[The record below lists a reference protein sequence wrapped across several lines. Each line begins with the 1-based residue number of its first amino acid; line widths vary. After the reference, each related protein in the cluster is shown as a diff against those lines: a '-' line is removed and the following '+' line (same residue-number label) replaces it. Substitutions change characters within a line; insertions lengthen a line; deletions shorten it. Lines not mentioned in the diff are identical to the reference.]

1 MAFISNGRMLKLSL
15 AFANFIVYLSHHDV
29 SIAVDTA

>member
-1 MAFISNGRMLKLSL
+1 MALISYGRMLKISL
-15 AFANFIVYLSHHDV
+15 ALSNFIVYLSHLDV